1 MSKRSAPRA
10 NDLHAPLRMSKVL
23 VTFNCPDDPT
33 VSDVME
39 RFSLGET
46 EIDRDFGVV
55 EIDPERHL
63 FTALVEDDAAAR
75 IRDVDS
81 RAFVHSTPPIR
92 HFARGRSRG

>member
-1 MSKRSAPRA
+1 
-10 NDLHAPLRMSKVL
+10 MSKVL
-23 VTFNCPDDPT
+23 VTFNCPEDPT

-39 RFSLGET
+39 RFSLEES

-63 FTALVEDDAAAR
+63 FTALVEDAAAAR

-81 RAFVHSTPPIR
+81 RASVHSNPPIR
-92 HFARGRSRG
+92 HFALGRSRG